1 MFLVVLAVLCAI
13 IWAGL
18 LFCHGHF
25 WQSGPI
31 LQPTSMAGAHADIA
45 PDVTVVVPARDEE
58 ASIEAALGSLLQQ
71 DYPGA
76 LSVILVN
83 DRSTDGTGAL
93 ARALPDPHNRLSVL
107 EGANPEA
114 GWSGKLWAV
123 AQGVHEAERQSPHGS
138 GYLFLTDADIIHD
151 PAHISTLVAKAQ
163 ADRLHMV
170 SEMVELQCVTLAERA
185 LVPAFVFFF
194 TLLYPFAKVNNPK
207 DKTAGAAGG
216 TILLR
221 RDMLRQIGGIEALKG
236 ALIDDCTLAA
246 CVKQAGGRLYLG
258 HSCLARSI
266 RPYPSAADIWR
277 MITRT
282 AYVQLNFS
290 PLLLVL
296 TVLAMLVVWVAPIT
310 LALYAHGAAQWIG
323 TGVWLASTLSF
334 LPTLRRFR
342 LSPLWALALPL
353 IAAFYTAA
361 TLGSALNHHRGHG
374 VVWKNRAYTGVIPNN
389 GRASP
394 PEAGQN
400 IQIPSQ

>member
-1 MFLVVLAVLCAI
+1 MLLALAILCAL
-13 IWAGL
+13 IWSGL
-18 LFCHGHF
+18 IFCHGYF
-25 WQSGPI
+25 WQAGPI
-31 LQPTSMAGAHADIA
+31 LQPASMAQAPADIA
-45 PDVTVVVPARDEE
+45 PDVTVVVPARDEAE
-58 ASIEAALGSLLQQ
+58 SIEGALGSLLQQ
-71 DYPGA
+71 DYPGT
-76 LSVILVN
+76 LRIILVN

-107 EGANPEA
+107 DGVNPEA

-123 AQGVHEAERQSPHGS
+123 AQGVHEAARQTPHGS
-138 GYLFLTDADIIHD
+138 GYLFLTDADILHA

-163 ADRLHMV
+163 TDRLHMV
-170 SEMVELQCVTLAERA
+170 SEMVELQCETLAERA

-207 DKTAGAAGG
+207 DKTAAAAGG

-236 ALIDDCTLAA
+236 ALIDDCTLAS

-277 MITRT
+277 MIART

-290 PLLLVL
+290 PTLLVL
-296 TVLAMLVVWVAPIT
+296 TVLAMLVVWIAPIT
-310 LALYAHGAAQWIG
+310 LALCGHGAAQWIG
-323 TGVWLASTLSF
+323 GGVWLASTLSF

-342 LSPLWALALPL
+342 LSPFWALGLPL
-353 IAAFYTAA
+353 IAGFYTAA
-361 TLGSALNHHRGHG
+361 TIGSALNHHRGRG
-374 VVWKNRAYTGVIPNN
+374 VVWKNRAYTEAIPNN
-389 GRASP
+389 GRISP
-394 PEAGQN
+394 PEPDHK
-400 IQIPSQ
+400 IQAPGR